1 MADSVLDVAGIG
13 NAVVDVIAQ
22 AEDKFLDDN
31 GLTKGTMALIDLA
44 EAEALYAK
52 MGPAIECSGGSAAN
66 TLAGLA
72 SLGGTAAFIG
82 KVRDDDFGGIFRH
95 DIHAVGVEYD
105 TPPAADGPPTARCLV
120 LVTPD
125 AQRTMQTYLGACA
138 ELSPRD
144 IDPKLIKRAK
154 VTYLEGYLWDRPE
167 AKKAFKKAAGIAH
180 EAGNKV
186 ALNLSDPFCVDRHRT
201 EFRELIGHHVDIL
214 FANETEIVSL
224 CEVSGFDAAL
234 QEIRGHC
241 DVAVLTRSEKGSV
254 VLTDSEI
261 HILDAEAVDKVV
273 DTTGAGDLYAAG
285 FLFGLTRGCD
295 IPTCGRLGGK
305 AAAEIIGQF
314 GARSDKPLSDLLD
327 EKLGMA

>member
-1 MADSVLDVAGIG
+1 MADSLLDVTGIG
-13 NAVVDVIAQ
+13 NAVVDIIAHAQ
-22 AEDKFLDDN
+22 DKFLDDN
-31 GLTKGTMALIDLA
+31 GLTKGTMTLIDLA

-52 MGPAIECSGGSAAN
+52 TGPAIECSGGSAAN

-72 SLGGTAAFIG
+72 SLGGAAAFIG
-82 KVRDDDFGGIFRH
+82 KVHDDDLGGIFRH
-95 DIHAVGVEYD
+95 DIRAVGVEYD
-105 TPPAADGPPTARCLV
+105 TPAAAAGPPTARCIV

-125 AQRTMQTYLGACA
+125 AQRTMQTYLGACT
-138 ELSPRD
+138 ELSPGD

-154 VTYLEGYLWDRPE
+154 VTYLEGYLWDPPE

-201 EFRELIGHHVDIL
+201 DFRELIGNHVDIL
-214 FANETEIVSL
+214 FANEAEIVSL
-224 CEVSGFDAAL
+224 YEVSGFDAAL
-234 QEIRGHC
+234 QEVRGHC

-254 VLTDSEI
+254 VLTDSDI
-261 HILDAEAVDKVV
+261 HILDAEAVDRVV

-285 FLFGLTRGCD
+285 FLFGYTQGLGLARA
-295 IPTCGRLGGK
+295 GRIAAL
-305 AAAEIIGQF
+305 AAAEVIGHM
-314 GARSDKPLSDLLD
+314 GARPEVPLAALVG

>member
-1 MADSVLDVAGIG
+1 MADSLLDVVGIG

-22 AEDKFLDDN
+22 AQDKFLDDN
-31 GLTKGTMALIDLA
+31 GLTKGTMVLIDLE

-82 KVRDDDFGGIFRH
+82 KVRDDDLGGIFRH
-95 DIHAVGVEYD
+95 DIRAVGVEYD
-105 TPPAADGPPTARCLV
+105 TAAAADGPATARCLV

-144 IDPKLIKRAK
+144 IDPELIERAK

-186 ALNLSDPFCVDRHRT
+186 ALNLSDPLCVDRHRT
-201 EFRELIGHHVDIL
+201 EFRELIGNHVDIL

-234 QEIRGHC
+234 QEVRGYC
-241 DVAVLTRSEKGSV
+241 DVVVLTRSEKGSV

-261 HILDAEAVDKVV
+261 HILDAEPVDKVV

-295 IPTCGRLGGK
+295 IPTCGRLAGK
-305 AAAEIIGQF
+305 AAAEIIGQL
-314 GARSDKPLSDLLD
+314 GARSEKPLADLLD
-327 EKLGMA
+327 F

>member
-1 MADSVLDVAGIG
+1 MIDSLLDVTGIG
-13 NAVVDVIAQ
+13 NAIVDVIAQ
-22 AEDKFLDDN
+22 AQDEFLDDN
-31 GLTKGTMALIDLA
+31 GLTKGTMTLIDLA
-44 EAEALYAK
+44 DAEALYAK

-82 KVRDDDFGGIFRH
+82 KVRDDDLGGIFRH
-95 DIHAVGVEYD
+95 DIGAVGVEYD
-105 TPPAADGPPTARCLV
+105 TPAATEGPATARCLV

-125 AQRTMQTYLGACA
+125 AQRTMQTYLGAST
-138 ELSPRD
+138 ELSPAD
-144 IDPKLIKRAK
+144 IDSELIKRAK
-154 VTYLEGYLWDRPE
+154 VTYLEGYLWDPPE
-167 AKKAFKKAAGIAH
+167 AKEAFKKAAAIAH

-201 EFRELIGHHVDIL
+201 DFRELIGNHVDIV
-214 FANETEIVSL
+214 FANEAEIVSL
-224 CEVSGFDAAL
+224 CEVGGFDAAL
-234 QEIRGHC
+234 QEVRGIC
-241 DVAVLTRSEKGSV
+241 DVVVLTRSEKGSV

-261 HILDAEAVDKVV
+261 HILDAEAIDKVV

-305 AAAEIIGQF
+305 AAAEIISQF
-314 GARSDKPLSDLLD
+314 GARSEMPLAGVLD
-327 EKLGMA
+327 F

>member
-1 MADSVLDVAGIG
+1 MAESLLDVAGIG
-13 NAVVDVIAQ
+13 NAVVDVIAREQ
-22 AEDKFLDDN
+22 DKFLDDN
-31 GLTKGTMALIDLA
+31 GLTKGTMTLIDLA

-72 SLGGTAAFIG
+72 SLGGTAAFVG
-82 KVRDDDFGGIFRH
+82 KVRDDDLGGIFRH
-95 DIHAVGVEYD
+95 DIRAVGVEYD
-105 TPPAADGPPTARCLV
+105 TPAATDGPPTARCLV

-138 ELSPRD
+138 ELSPGD

-154 VTYLEGYLWDRPE
+154 VTYLEGYLWDPPE

-186 ALNLSDPFCVDRHRT
+186 ALNLSDPLCVDRHRT
-201 EFRELIGHHVDIL
+201 EFRELIGNHVDIL

-224 CEVSGFDAAL
+224 CEVGDFNAAL
-234 QEIRGHC
+234 QEIRGLC
-241 DVAVLTRSEKGSV
+241 DVAVLTRSDKGSV
-254 VLTDSEI
+254 VITDSDI

-305 AAAEIIGQF
+305 AAAAIIGQF
-314 GARSDKPLSDLLD
+314 GARSEKPLADLLD
-327 EKLGMA
+327 F